1 MSIRG
6 FWPRDCRSLNPPV
19 GCFVYSPAA
28 QASKTVSLAR
38 EMKSRRNP
46 YTTHSRWYNPPKKS
60 PNKTIEIWFFFDVVV
75 AIAFTQAFGW
85 NWKCNRLFSPFL
97 VCSSLEPRWLYN
109 LKNMAIDIA
118 PYILFYSF
126 PTSSP
131 LPGDR
136 IGNGND
142 EKHLLPLIIIIK
154 KKRVLNH
161 FFFTSRIMYT

>member
-6 FWPRDCRSLNPPV
+6 FWPRDCRSL
-19 GCFVYSPAA
+19 S
-28 QASKTVSLAR
+28 ASRLLRVQPSSTSEQTVSLAR
-38 EMKSRRNP
+38 EMQSRRNP
-46 YTTHSRWYNPPKKS
+46 YTTHSRWYNPPKNLQIRRLKFDSFLTSSSLSLS
-60 PNKTIEIWFFFDVVV
+60 P
-75 AIAFTQAFGW
+75 
-85 NWKCNRLFSPFL
+85 RLFGEIENVTDFFPFFL

-126 PTSSP
+126 PTSYS

-142 EKHLLPLIIIIK
+142 EKHLLPLIIIK
-154 KKRVLNH
+154 KKRV
-161 FFFTSRIMYT
+161 

>member
-19 GCFVYSPAA
+19 GCFVYRPAA

-46 YTTHSRWYNPPKKS
+46 YTTHSRWYNPPKNLQIRRLK
-60 PNKTIEIWFFFDVVV
+60 FD
-75 AIAFTQAFGW
+75 
-85 NWKCNRLFSPFL
+85 SFL
-97 VCSSLEPRWLYN
+97 TSSSLSLSPRLLGEIENVTDFFPLFWCVVLWSPGGCII